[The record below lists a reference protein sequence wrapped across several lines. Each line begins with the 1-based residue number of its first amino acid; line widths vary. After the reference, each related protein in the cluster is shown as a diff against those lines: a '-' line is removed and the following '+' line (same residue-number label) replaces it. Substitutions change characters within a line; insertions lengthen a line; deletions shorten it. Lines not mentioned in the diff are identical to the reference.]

1 MTERDKD
8 EVIDIAD
15 KFSLFDEHWRP
26 KVIAEMNDYQ
36 FKLAKLKGE
45 FDWHSHQDT
54 DEVFIVLK
62 GDLDMHLRDKVLHLP
77 QGSMYVVKKGVE
89 HKPVAN
95 QECEVMLVEPRGV
108 INTGDDAEESTLT
121 APNDVWI

>member
-1 MTERDKD
+1 MSTYNKD
-8 EVIDIAD
+8 EVINIAE
-15 KFSLFDEHWRP
+15 KFTLFSEHWRP
-26 KVIAEMNDYQ
+26 KVIAEMNNYQ
-36 FKLAKLKGE
+36 FKLAKLQGE

-62 GDLDMHLRDKVLHLP
+62 GELEMHLRDKTLQLP
-77 QGSMYVVKKGVE
+77 QGSLYVVKKGVE
-89 HKPVAN
+89 HKPVAS

-108 INTGDDAEESTLT
+108 INTGDEADKTDLT

>member
-1 MTERDKD
+1 MPRHEKD
-8 EVIDIAD
+8 EVIDITE
-15 KFSLFDEHWRP
+15 KFTLFSEHWRP

-54 DEVFIVLK
+54 DEVFVVLK
-62 GDLDMHLRDKVLHLP
+62 GELEMHLRDKVLKLP
-77 QGSMYVVKKGVE
+77 QGSLYVVKKGVE
-89 HKPVAN
+89 HKPVAQN
-95 QECEVMLVEPRGV
+95 ECEVMLVEPRGV
-108 INTGDDAEESTLT
+108 VNTGDDSEKTALT